1 MIVTVV
7 VGNVRAGLP
16 DTCPLNDGR
25 FDNESQRPRERRN
38 ALVLTSKGF
47 GSPLTGAH
55 HGLGRDICRFFRLTC
70 PRTTDFAF
78 AYDSGEVADV
88 EGVGHGRRHAAT
100 APAGHRRGQEG
111 HIADPT
117 VLGMLRESQ
126 NRIKSMSLI
135 HQTLYVSKDFA
146 RVDFASFLDSLLPSL
161 VSSYG
166 VSGDRVALS
175 ISVDQVQLPI
185 NAAIPCGLMVNE
197 LISNALKHA
206 FPNDM
211 RGEIKIELA
220 LDGAGQVILVVT
232 DNGVGINEALDLSQT
247 TTLGLQLVYL
257 LGEQLGGTL
266 DIHRANPTRF
276 HLRFP
281 IGGIAT

>member
-1 MIVTVV
+1 VLYRNVAFLHVANSVWPSSRTRSTLGKMIVTVV

-70 PRTTDFAF
+70 LRTTDFAF

-111 HIADPT
+111 PQFSGFPNVASIPSVRPQPATYPT
-117 VLGMLRESQ
+117 VV
-126 NRIKSMSLI
+126 SLC
-135 HQTLYVSKDFA
+135 L
-146 RVDFASFLDSLLPSL
+146 
-161 VSSYG
+161 
-166 VSGDRVALS
+166 
-175 ISVDQVQLPI
+175 
-185 NAAIPCGLMVNE
+185 
-197 LISNALKHA
+197 
-206 FPNDM
+206 
-211 RGEIKIELA
+211 
-220 LDGAGQVILVVT
+220 
-232 DNGVGINEALDLSQT
+232 
-247 TTLGLQLVYL
+247 
-257 LGEQLGGTL
+257 
-266 DIHRANPTRF
+266 
-276 HLRFP
+276 
-281 IGGIAT
+281 